1 MKSKAVLTRQ
11 QCNFAFV
18 EQTSFFTHLVRV
30 GSMDF
35 NWLIPFTSN
44 NVKGS
49 IAPTGSQRKGTNQ
62 AFHLKRT
69 HHENAAENGKKK
81 ESYDQPW
88 PYVLN
93 LKWLRSLVMVF
104 YLFNVYLS
112 ELCRFNS
119 FTEFLVSRIDGF
131 QLIDPFQWKRCDQHL
146 NNRLNSLLLT
156 EEMF

>member
-1 MKSKAVLTRQ
+1 
-11 QCNFAFV
+11 
-18 EQTSFFTHLVRV
+18 
-30 GSMDF
+30 
-35 NWLIPFTSN
+35 
-44 NVKGS
+44 
-49 IAPTGSQRKGTNQ
+49 
-62 AFHLKRT
+62 
-69 HHENAAENGKKK
+69 
-81 ESYDQPW
+81 
-88 PYVLN
+88 
-93 LKWLRSLVMVF
+93 MVF

>member
-1 MKSKAVLTRQ
+1 MKTQLRTEKERILRPALALCAKSKVIEVA
-11 QCNFAFV
+11 
-18 EQTSFFTHLVRV
+18 
-30 GSMDF
+30 GD
-35 NWLIPFTSN
+35 
-44 NVKGS
+44 G
-49 IAPTGSQRKGTNQ
+49 
-62 AFHLKRT
+62 
-69 HHENAAENGKKK
+69 
-81 ESYDQPW
+81 
-88 PYVLN
+88 
-93 LKWLRSLVMVF
+93 F